1 MNIPNKICSNI
12 FSFALFISASA
23 ATISAQKPN
32 VPGAKQVVDTSGDMP
47 WLTIAL
53 VVIGVVAVGF
63 LIWRRMSSSSDSS
76 APGYDRRR
84 GGRRSTDNEDG
95 HVDAA
100 MEFEWF
106 RKKTRKAS
114 SEADSRDRTNRS
126 APKRSS
132 ANGAESRGVGNLPD
146 LSSRQFQ
153 ERMKEL
159 QYAHLP
165 IHSFVKLADARPYD
179 QLPISSDPSL
189 LDAIEQA
196 NEEFEEDEAI
206 RELAVKIL
214 AAFKTRNS
222 VEALSQIALYDLSVT
237 VRSKAI
243 ATLTE
248 FDHESVFE
256 TILLACAD
264 PTLEVRAVA
273 ARGLFRL
280 SFDRADAWK
289 RLLATDD
296 KFKMTQAV
304 RAATEAGIVQ
314 KSFDRL
320 INDDMRAAYEAFALT
335 SLVVRS
341 GEAGMVFDAIRDHRD
356 ERVKLALLHVL
367 RVMRDD
373 DTLKYLDTYLT
384 ENKMPVDVA
393 NQIAGAIA
401 GVLAVAV

>member
-1 MNIPNKICSNI
+1 MNIPSKF
-12 FSFALFISASA
+12 FSTIVRSALFISASA
-23 ATISAQKPN
+23 ITISAQKPN
-32 VPGAKQVVDTSGDMP
+32 VPGGKQSVDTSGDMP
-47 WLTIAL
+47 WLSIAL
-53 VVIGVVAVGF
+53 VVIGVAAVI
-63 LIWRRMSSSSDSS
+63 LLVWRRKSASGDSS

-84 GGRRSTDNEDG
+84 GGRRSTDGEND

-106 RKKTRKAS
+106 RKKTRKAAAKT
-114 SEADSRDRTNRS
+114 ESRNRTNTS
-126 APKRSS
+126 ISNRSS
-132 ANGAESRGVGNLPD
+132 ANAAESSSVGALPD

-159 QYAHLP
+159 QYSHLP
-165 IHSFVKLADARPYD
+165 IHSFVKLADARPYE
-179 QLPISSDPSL
+179 QLPLSSDPSL

-196 NEEFEEDEAI
+196 NEEFEDDEAF

-214 AAFKTRNS
+214 ARFKTRNS
-222 VEALSQIALYDLSVT
+222 VEALSQLALYDLSVT
-237 VRSKAI
+237 IRSKAV

-264 PTLEVRAVA
+264 PTREVRAVA

-289 RLLATDD
+289 RLLATND

-335 SLVVRS
+335 SLAVRS
-341 GEAGMVFDAIRDHRD
+341 GEAGMVFDAIRDNRD

-367 RVMRDD
+367 RVMKDE
-373 DTLKYLDTYLT
+373 DTLKHLDTYLT
-384 ENKMPVDVA
+384 ENTMPVDLA

-401 GVLAVAV
+401 GVPFANA

>member
-1 MNIPNKICSNI
+1 MNILNRIGGNI
-12 FSFALFISASA
+12 LRFALLTGSSAGA
-23 ATISAQKPN
+23 VLAQKPN
-32 VPGAKQVVDTSGDMP
+32 LPGGKPAVDPSGDFP
-47 WLTIAL
+47 WMTIGL
-53 VVIGVVAVGF
+53 VVIGIAAVIF
-63 LIWRRMSSSSDSS
+63 LIWRRKSATSGSA

-84 GGRRSTDNEDG
+84 GGRRSTDIEDD

-106 RKKTRKAS
+106 RKKTRKPS
-114 SEADSRDRTNRS
+114 SKVEPRS
-126 APKRSS
+126 NPYRPATSKSS
-132 ANGAESRGVGNLPD
+132 AAPSGSNIAATLPD
-146 LSSRQFQ
+146 LSSREFQ

-159 QYAHLP
+159 KYANLP
-165 IHSFVKLADARPYD
+165 IHGFVKLADARPYD

-189 LDAIEQA
+189 MDAIEQA

-222 VEALSQIALYDLSVT
+222 IEALSQIALYDLSVT

-243 ATLTE
+243 ATLTD

-264 PTLEVRAVA
+264 PAREVRAVA

-289 RLLATDD
+289 RLLANED
-296 KFKMTQAV
+296 KFRMAQAV

-320 INDDMRAAYEAFALT
+320 ISDDMRAAYEAFALT
-335 SLVVRS
+335 SLVIRS
-341 GEAGMVFDAIRDHRD
+341 GEAGMVFDAIRDQRD
-356 ERVKLALLHVL
+356 ERLKNALMHVL
-367 RVMRDD
+367 RVMKDD
-373 DTLKYLDTYLT
+373 ETLKHFDNYLR
-384 ENKMPVDVA
+384 ENTMPIDLA
-393 NQIAGAIA
+393 NQVAGAIA
-401 GVLAVAV
+401 GVPFAAA